1 MAPCRIGVYVC
12 NCGTN
17 IARMVSCDQVAA
29 RVSGLDG
36 VLVARS
42 YQYMCS
48 NPGQEMI
55 AHDVRELGLDRVV
68 VAACSPRMHEPTF
81 RATLQG
87 AGLNPFFL
95 EMANIR
101 EQCSWVHEDP
111 HAATEKAV
119 ALATAAVRRVAH
131 HEPLERR
138 FVDMCPAT
146 LVLGGGIAG
155 LTAALQ
161 LADAGAQVYLVERE
175 EHLGGNV
182 ARVDLTAPYLDS
194 ARSLLEERIARVSG
208 HPRIEVLLRS
218 RLRGLTGYVGNFSA
232 LVHGPAGGV
241 RRLEVG
247 SVVVCTGYREFD
259 AARASELGYGRL
271 PDVVTSFELERML
284 RAGRIETRAGQPPRN
299 VAVVHCVGS
308 RSERY
313 HGYCSRVCCM
323 TALKYGHEIRSAL
336 PEARVMDLYIDMH
349 AFGKGCEDFYRSS
362 AELKTMFL
370 MYAKGDTPRVR
381 LADPGDESGLLIE
394 VRDVLSG
401 EELEVPADL
410 VVLMVG
416 MEARED
422 SEEVAHL
429 VNISRDKDGWFIES
443 HPKLDPVATTTDG
456 VYIAGAC
463 QAPKDIPDSV
473 AQARAAAARIL
484 ARIARGRIETDAI
497 TAEVEESACSGCRV
511 CGGVCPYGAIA
522 FDTGARRSRVIGAL
536 CKACGTCAAACPA
549 GAIRARHFTDRQIL
563 AQIEGVL
570 EWPSNPGWSAS
581 SATGAPT
588 PEPTSPAPAVSATV
602 PTSAP
607 SA

>member
-1 MAPCRIGVYVC
+1 MAACRIGVYIC

-17 IARMVSCDQVAA
+17 IARVVGCDEVAT
-29 RVSGLDG
+29 RVSGLEL
-36 VLVARS
+36 VAVARS

-55 AHDVRELGLDRVV
+55 AQDIRELGLDRVV

-87 AGLNPFFL
+87 AGLNPYLL

-111 HAATEKAV
+111 RAATEKAV
-119 ALATAAVRRVAH
+119 GLTTAAVRRVVH

-138 FVDMCPAT
+138 FVEMCPAT

-161 LADAGAQVYLVERE
+161 LADAGPQVYLVERE
-175 EHLGGNV
+175 DRLGGNV

-194 ARSLLEERIARVSG
+194 ARSLLEERIARVAT

-218 RLRGLTGYVGNFSA
+218 RLRELTGYVGNFTA
-232 LVHGPAGGV
+232 RVHNANGGL
-241 RRLEVG
+241 RHLDVG

-259 AARASELGYGRL
+259 AARASEFGYGRL
-271 PDVVTSFELERML
+271 PDVITSFELERML
-284 RAGRIETRAGQPPRN
+284 RAGRIETRAGVPPRN

-308 RSERY
+308 RSER
-313 HGYCSRVCCM
+313 HHAYCSRVCCM
-323 TALKYGHEIRSAL
+323 TALKYAHEIRSAL

-349 AFGKGCEDFYRSS
+349 AFGKGCEDFYRRSS
-362 AELKTMFL
+362 ELKTMFL
-370 MYAKGDTPRVR
+370 MYAKGHTPRIR
-381 LADPGDESGLLIE
+381 QADPGETGLLIE

-401 EELEVPADL
+401 EEVEVPADL

-463 QAPKDIPDSV
+463 QSPKDIPDSV

-497 TAEVEESACSGCRV
+497 TAEVDESACSGCRI
-511 CGGVCPYGAIA
+511 CGEMCPYAAID
-522 FDTGARRSRVIGAL
+522 FDTGARRSRVISAL

-570 EWPSNPGWSAS
+570 EWPSNHGSSAS

-588 PEPTSPAPAVSATV
+588 RGPTLPEPAASVTA